1 MKHRTKSIAIASIFG
16 AVIFVAKAIVP
27 SPMDKIFIV
36 VQALLLALGALLVGR
51 MGATYVAAIGG
62 VLTALW
68 RIALAPF
75 SFSFALLYGLLVDGC
90 FFLFRIRDARGK
102 ARTARLV
109 VAMTLSTMIAGL
121 SSYYVTVVL
130 GLVPRNLLL
139 EIIVLFAG
147 TLNGVLAGYFASIIW
162 NKYLIKRYFESI

>member
-1 MKHRTKSIAIASIFG
+1 M
-16 AVIFVAKAIVP
+16 P

-51 MGATYVAAIGG
+51 MGATYVATIGG

-109 VAMTLSTMIAGL
+109 VAMTLSTMIVGL
-121 SSYYVTVVL
+121 SSYYVTVVW

-162 NKYLIKRYFESI
+162 NKYLIKRYFES